1 MYCSDNEDSSCS
13 ETRRRQCDTK
23 KRLCEGKKNP
33 YDVAKKKPL
42 CDTKKKPAAAAGES
56 KFESWKEM
64 YKENKFTMDTILCVA
79 CFGSAIIFSRYIN
92 PDFLKK

>member
-13 ETRRRQCDTK
+13 ETRRKHCETK
-23 KRLCEGKKNP
+23 KRICEKKKNP
-33 YDVAKKKPL
+33 YDVIKKRPLHCENKKK
-42 CDTKKKPAAAAGES
+42 TANGES

-64 YKENKFTMDTILCVA
+64 YKENKFTMDTILCII

-92 PDFLKK
+92 PDILNK